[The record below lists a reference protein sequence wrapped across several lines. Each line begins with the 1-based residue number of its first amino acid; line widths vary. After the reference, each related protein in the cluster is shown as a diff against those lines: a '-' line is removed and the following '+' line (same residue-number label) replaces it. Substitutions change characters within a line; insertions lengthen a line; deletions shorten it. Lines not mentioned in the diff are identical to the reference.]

1 MAYAAQSDLVPLRL
15 TMPEL
20 IQLTDDNHTG
30 QVNTAV
36 VNTALEEASGTVDS
50 YCRKRY
56 VTPLQADD
64 DVKRL
69 TVDLTLWALFSRRRG
84 VKVSETVQQRYDAAM
99 AFLKDISNGKASL
112 DQPVG
117 DLPQQSTGGP
127 VIAQPHSIPQDRSLR
142 FKDEDLKGFV

>member
-15 TMPEL
+15 TMREL
-20 IQLTDDNHTG
+20 IQLTDDTNSG

-36 VNTALEEASGTVDS
+36 VNEELESASGVIDS

-69 TVDLTLWALFSRRRG
+69 CLDLTLWGLFSRRRN
-84 VKVSETVQQRYDAAM
+84 VKVSETVQQRYDQAM
-99 AFLKDISNGKASL
+99 SFLKDISNGKASL

-117 DLPQQSTGGP
+117 DLPQQSSGGP
-127 VIAQPHSIPQDRSLR
+127 VVASGRSIPDDRSLR
-142 FKDEDLKGFV
+142 FRDENLKGFV